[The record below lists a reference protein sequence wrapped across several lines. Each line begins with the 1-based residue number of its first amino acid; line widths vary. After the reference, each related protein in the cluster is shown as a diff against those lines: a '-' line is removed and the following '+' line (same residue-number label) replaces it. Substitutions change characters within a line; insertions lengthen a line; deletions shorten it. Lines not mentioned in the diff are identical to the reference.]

1 MCDKQ
6 GSLFVPPLILMRH
19 TKKIYI
25 SFLFFLL
32 ISLLETWDPSR
43 LPLRM
48 SFPASDEIC
57 TAFSRHPS
65 PLLHPPSTEI
75 ERVLLVEYV

>member
-19 TKKIYI
+19 TKKNLHFVP
-25 SFLFFLL
+25 FLSPYLFVEIEL
-32 ISLLETWDPSR
+32 SH

-48 SFPASDEIC
+48 AFPTSDEIC
-57 TAFSRHPS
+57 PASTSHPS
-65 PLLHPPSTEI
+65 PLLQST
-75 ERVLLVEYV
+75 LH